1 MNVLVTAGPT
11 REFLDDVRYIASP
24 SSGKMG
30 FAVAEVFAEAGH
42 NVVLITGPVELAA
55 PAGVSCIRVASAI
68 DMHRAVMKH
77 LEWTDVLV
85 MTAAVSDYRPA
96 SRLEGKKKRS
106 GGKWVLELVE
116 NPDILNEAGQQ
127 KGDRIL
133 VGFAVESDAPRQG
146 ALDKLRRKNLDLIVL
161 NAPTAFGADVT
172 SVDIIDRHER
182 TVSLRDVTKQDVAR
196 EILREVE
203 TLSLRRQPGSG
214 DVNAED

>member
-1 MNVLVTAGPT
+1 MLQQVEASLPV
-11 REFLDDVRYIASP
+11 DIAI
-24 SSGKMG
+24 
-30 FAVAEVFAEAGH
+30 FAAAVADW
-42 NVVLITGPVELAA
+42 
-55 PAGVSCIRVASAI
+55 RVANAGEQ
-68 DMHRAVMKH
+68 K
-77 LEWTDVLV
+77 L
-85 MTAAVSDYRPA
+85 
-96 SRLEGKKKRS
+96 KKTGS
-106 GGKWVLELVE
+106 GMPPLQLVE
-116 NPDILNEAGQQ
+116 NPDILKEAGRQ

-182 TVSLRDVTKQDVAR
+182 TVSLRDVAKQDVAR

-203 TLSLRRQPGSG
+203 TLSLCRQPGSG